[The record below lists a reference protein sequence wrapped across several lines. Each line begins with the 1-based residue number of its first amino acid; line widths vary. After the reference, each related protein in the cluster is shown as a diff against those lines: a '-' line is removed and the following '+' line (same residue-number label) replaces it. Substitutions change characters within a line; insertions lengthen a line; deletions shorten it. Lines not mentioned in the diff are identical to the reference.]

1 MVARRAGFTLIETI
15 IALLLSSLVVIL
27 VSGTFVV
34 QSQYY
39 SSQKLLVGVHD
50 NARVATERIAAEI
63 RSTMQDGFVVAG
75 RRTLTIRSPIVLG
88 VICNRQGTQQGDIHT
103 EGGET
108 AFNGADVA
116 GIAVRDAGTGV
127 WDYQTATWSYID
139 DNNAAAAA
147 DCAANGADT
156 SWATSE
162 FHRVQQLG
170 NLFTPAPIEGDV
182 IMLFRETT
190 FRIQASVL
198 DTMTLGLFRQVAGG
212 TAVEFATGM
221 DTTAQFQYRTGAAT
235 YADTVTSGAIG
246 NIDAVRIV
254 ADARLPARSG
264 VLEDITFGWAVNVT
278 VKNLP

>member
-1 MVARRAGFTLIETI
+1 
-15 IALLLSSLVVIL
+15 VVIL
-27 VSGTFVV
+27 VSGTFLV

-39 SSQKLLVGVHD
+39 SSQKLRVGVHD

-75 RRTLTIRSPIVLG
+75 RRTLTIRAPLVLG
-88 VICNRQGTQQGDIHT
+88 VICNRLGSQDGDIHT

-108 AFNGADVA
+108 AFNGADMA
-116 GIAVRDAGTGV
+116 GIAVRDASTGA

-139 DNNAAAAA
+139 ANNSAAA
-147 DCAANGADT
+147 DDCADNGADT
-156 SWATSE
+156 TWAASE
-162 FHRVQQLG
+162 FHRVQHLG
-170 NLFTPAPIEGDV
+170 DLFSPTPVEGDV
-182 IMLFRETT
+182 MMLFRETT

-212 TAVEFATGM
+212 SEVEFATGM
-221 DTTAQFQYRTGAAT
+221 DTTAQFQYRTGGAT

-264 VLEDITFGWAVNVT
+264 VLEDITFGWTVNVA